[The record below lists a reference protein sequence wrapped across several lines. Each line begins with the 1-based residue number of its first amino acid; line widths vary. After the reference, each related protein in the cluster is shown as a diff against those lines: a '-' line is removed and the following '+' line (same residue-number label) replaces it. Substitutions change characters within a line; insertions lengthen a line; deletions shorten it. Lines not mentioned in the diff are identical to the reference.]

1 MSFFHFQQFS
11 VRQVQTA
18 MKVCTDAT
26 LFGAMAPVA
35 GGERALDIGA
45 GTGLL
50 ALILA
55 QSGAASVTA
64 VELDPAAAEEADFNF
79 RQSPWRERLM
89 ALRADIRDVAGKAT
103 ERFDLVVC
111 NPPFFQNHSKS
122 SDAARQQARH
132 DDSLPRQDL
141 LAAVD
146 RLLTPEG
153 LFHLLLP
160 THAVDSFLKLA
171 GAQNLYLQCRTDIR
185 GYRRNRPKV
194 AALVFARRPG
204 PALQRMLTIY
214 REEGGYSPASEYYLS
229 RLLLRF
235 ARQAERENHG

>member
-11 VRQVQTA
+11 VRQAQTA

-26 LFGAMAPVA
+26 LFGAMTPVA
-35 GGERALDIGA
+35 GGERALDIGT

-55 QSGAASVTA
+55 QSGTASVVG

-79 RQSPWRERLM
+79 RQSPWRERLT
-89 ALRADIRDVAGKAT
+89 ALRVDVRDYAAKAK

-132 DDSLPRQDL
+132 DDNLPRQDL

-146 RLLTPEG
+146 RLLTSEG

-160 THAVDSFLKLA
+160 THAVDSFLDMA
-171 GAQNLYLQCRTDIR
+171 GARGLYLQCRTDIR

-194 AALVFARRPG
+194 AALVFARQPG
-204 PALQRMLTIY
+204 PALQRTLTIY
-214 REEGGYSPASEYYLS
+214 GEEGGYSPASEYYLS
-229 RLLLRF
+229 PLLLRF
-235 ARQAERENHG
+235 ASQPGKENHG

>member
-1 MSFFHFQQFS
+1 MPVFHFQRFS
-11 VRQVQTA
+11 VRQAQTA

-35 GGERALDIGA
+35 GGERALDMGA

-55 QSGAASVTA
+55 QSGVASVTA
-64 VELDPAAAEEADFNF
+64 VELDPAAAEEAGVNF
-79 RQSPWRERLM
+79 RQSPWRQRLK
-89 ALRADIRDVAGKAT
+89 ALHGDIREYAVQADQ
-103 ERFDLVVC
+103 RFDLVVC

-122 SDAARQQARH
+122 SDEARRQARH

-160 THAVDSFLKLA
+160 THAVDGFLKLA
-171 GAQNLYLQCRTDIR
+171 GVRGLYPQCRTDIR
-185 GYRRNRPKV
+185 GYRHKRPKV
-194 AALVFARRPG
+194 TVLVFARQPG
-204 PALQRMLTIY
+204 LAVQRTLTIY
-214 REEGGYSPASEYYLS
+214 REDGCYSPASERYLS
-229 RLLLRF
+229 PLLLRF
-235 ARQAERENHG
+235 AS

>member
-1 MSFFHFQQFS
+1 
-11 VRQVQTA
+11 

-35 GGERALDIGA
+35 GGERALDIGT

-55 QSGAASVTA
+55 QSGAASVTG

-79 RQSPWRERLM
+79 RQSPWGERLT
-89 ALRADIRDVAGKAT
+89 ALRADVREYAAKAK

-132 DDSLPRQDL
+132 DDSLPRQAL
-141 LAAVD
+141 LSAVD
-146 RLLTPEG
+146 RLLTPGG

-160 THAVDSFLKLA
+160 THAVDSFLDLA
-171 GAQNLYLQCRTDIR
+171 GGRGLYLQCRTDIR

-194 AALVFARRPG
+194 AALVLARQPG
-204 PALQRMLTIY
+204 LAVQRTLTIY
-214 REEGGYSPASEYYLS
+214 GEEGCYSPASEYYLS

-235 ARQAERENHG
+235 ASQPGRENHG

>member
-1 MSFFHFQQFS
+1 
-11 VRQVQTA
+11 

-26 LFGAMAPVA
+26 LFGAMTPVA
-35 GGERALDIGA
+35 GGERALDIGT

-55 QSGAASVTA
+55 QSGAASVVG

-79 RQSPWRERLM
+79 SQSPWGEELK
-89 ALRADIRDVAGKAT
+89 ALRADIREYAVQAE

-111 NPPFFQNHSKS
+111 NPPFYQKHSKS

-132 DDSLPRQDL
+132 DDNLPRQEL
-141 LAAVD
+141 LVAVD

-160 THAVDSFLKLA
+160 THAVDGFLKLA
-171 GAQNLYLQCRTDIR
+171 DTRGLYLQCRTDIR
-185 GYRRNRPKV
+185 GYGRNRPKV
-194 AALVFARRPG
+194 AALVFARQPG
-204 PALQRMLTIY
+204 LAVRRTLTIY
-214 REEGGYSPASEYYLS
+214 REDGCYSPASEYYLS

-235 ARQAERENHG
+235 ASQSGKENHG